1 LNNIKS
7 RSPIISSIM
16 IIMQS
21 MSVNIKYATGAK
33 KTLNMLMNSPKNL
46 GSKPVVQAIQCL
58 IRKLEIINETPVHNI
73 ITTLPRI
80 PFHIREVINLT
91 LLYTSHKNEI
101 LSTNIVK
108 YVKDEISIPKTIK
121 NIVVAKIP
129 IAPIWRRKLLTTVNL

>member
-1 LNNIKS
+1 
-7 RSPIISSIM
+7 M
-16 IIMQS
+16 IINAKHERKYQIRYRS
-21 MSVNIKYATGAK
+21 KENTKHVNEFT
-33 KTLNMLMNSPKNL
+33 KNL